1 MDPLIERKPNI
12 AKQSKG
18 QKARM
23 HGPDN
28 AARGSGTPLF
38 LQRKPLSPALHGTIQ
53 RQEYREE
60 EEELLQPKLKV
71 SQPDDVYEK
80 EADEVADR
88 VMQMPETALR

>member
-1 MDPLIERKPNI
+1 MAVDIKSRVEKEPENKIFMMRVPEKT
-12 AKQSKG
+12 
-18 QKARM
+18 
-23 HGPDN
+23 
-28 AARGSGTPLF
+28 ARGSGTPLF
-38 LQRKPLSPALHGTIQ
+38 LQRKPVSPALSGTIQ

-88 VMQMPETALR
+88 VMQMPETALQ